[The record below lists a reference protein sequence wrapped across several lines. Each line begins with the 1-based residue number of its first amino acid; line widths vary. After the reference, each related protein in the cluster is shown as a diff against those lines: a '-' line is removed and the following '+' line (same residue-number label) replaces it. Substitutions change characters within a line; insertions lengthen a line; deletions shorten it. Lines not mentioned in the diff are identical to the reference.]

1 MSLLQLRKGQRC
13 GRSFQQREEEPWLRY
28 PDPQS
33 TTRDYS
39 RSSAASFSSASPRHQ
54 SSSSF
59 ERTRQDR
66 LNRYSF
72 PSHSTPQLQSYR
84 PETFSI
90 STTPSTSKHKR
101 SLSKSNASPTSTYHH
116 GETDP
121 TYRFPQPAYRSSFSS
136 RKHPQPRTLSEE
148 LSMALQQS
156 PEDSLP
162 SPITPSLVPSSPAD
176 MPSLSS
182 SSSSS
187 TLSSGHFPLFKPS
200 FSSLQNQGS
209 GGHQKPRPS
218 PLSLHTSNTHGQEV
232 GSGGVHLEGRAS
244 PSFSVRPSSPTSA
257 LSGDSTTATDI
268 AGSPRAASATVAANL
283 DGSSPLL
290 PRSSL
295 YQNNFGT
302 MSSAASISDSSYY
315 SNTSSPST
323 LTSPCSALCHH
334 SRSRS
339 RHHHPACQHHTDLQQ
354 SAPELESEPIVQ
366 HGPKP
371 GRATKGV
378 HRFGLPQFRPEID
391 DSHFGTVA
399 IMKTTSTSTSGSG
412 YGIQRASRDDDDY
425 LDEPGTYEPPKK
437 RLRSTA
443 SMLLDA
449 AVETVI
455 FTGAVALSA
464 YQLLTGKGRLGHSK
478 QSSMASNDADNA
490 TATGETSKAQEE
502 DPMEEK
508 LALVSPLFILR
519 FCTDR
524 GCHGCW
530 SQRTTRCRIMS
541 AILAA
546 LAMKE
551 SMQDATTEHARSIS
565 IVV

>member
-1 MSLLQLRKGQRC
+1 
-13 GRSFQQREEEPWLRY
+13 
-28 PDPQS
+28 
-33 TTRDYS
+33 
-39 RSSAASFSSASPRHQ
+39 
-54 SSSSF
+54 
-59 ERTRQDR
+59 
-66 LNRYSF
+66 
-72 PSHSTPQLQSYR
+72 
-84 PETFSI
+84 
-90 STTPSTSKHKR
+90 
-101 SLSKSNASPTSTYHH
+101 
-116 GETDP
+116 
-121 TYRFPQPAYRSSFSS
+121 
-136 RKHPQPRTLSEE
+136 
-148 LSMALQQS
+148 
-156 PEDSLP
+156 
-162 SPITPSLVPSSPAD
+162 

-508 LALVSPLFILR
+508 LALQMDTSAVATPR
-519 FCTDR
+519 A
-524 GCHGCW
+524 
-530 SQRTTRCRIMS
+530 QRPYSYAGTT
-541 AILAA
+541 
-546 LAMKE
+546 
-551 SMQDATTEHARSIS
+551 ARSTRTGGYHKARTPRVYRSRQSYMSSGNLGHSRTLSMPVRPNTGTEDTDEAFLRMEAQLNSLIAEGKRALNS
-565 IVV
+565 RIEVWDEE